1 MLRTCRF
8 ELKFSFCSLPK
19 ECKEHSFNKY
29 LLSAS
34 SMPGSVLDAGAVSME
49 NTSPCPHGAYLLM
62 GRDRKTNKQMV
73 FNNTDLVSVY

>member
-1 MLRTCRF
+1 
-8 ELKFSFCSLPK
+8 
-19 ECKEHSFNKY
+19 
-29 LLSAS
+29 
-34 SMPGSVLDAGAVSME
+34 MPGSVLDAGAVSME